1 MEEEKAGAVRD
12 GGGSPGTAGAE
23 ETKTHG
29 GAAAQNGEQAEEAD
43 TRRTGFVR
51 RNSSEPGKMEAGK
64 TVIPTEEPP
73 RKRFQIPRKTKKALQ
88 QLSSDSREF
97 EELLKILH
105 ASFLETNSKI
115 HFTYKSAQLVHNE
128 FLEKEFT
135 EKRRQ
140 LKFDGRLDKEI
151 AESYGF
157 LLVDES
163 QVNNICERGLLVGH
177 SKLTTLGKSSM
188 GVYLSKFADLLQANP
203 LEAGATGTVFI
214 FKIIKGKMKFVYD
227 NFRNN
232 QEGNLGNGSLDPA
245 PKHECHILKNMNAV
259 TSLLSYRA
267 FERTQYY
274 FYEYGFDEIL
284 KRPRHVCPYA
294 VVSFGYKTEQP
305 APRPSLSPMSGSV
318 PFSTDRYNVL
328 TDRNGFIMWR
338 GQLLCNGKLLC
349 FASLKSNAIFLP
361 YKLPEKLDMEIIM
374 RLEQIKKRIPSILF
388 FKETHKQ
395 HKEVMKGG
403 IYSRLCEVCDKTRTG
418 NDFQRLLQKLEKENL
433 ALVKPLPDRGFLFFF
448 FPTPM
453 GSVYGSQSKKPYPL
467 HALFIYQQSRETL
480 QSASRFK
487 VQPTFT
493 ESNEIMPEFLTF
505 LGALHYAINKAHS
518 DTSDNF
524 NIVVEKHVHLYLKRR
539 EDGSYKH
546 KDFKL
551 RPYEQG
557 CDDKKTLFVAPREK
571 SGILRVVESYLKGS
585 DAYTLLVKRAKE
597 LITET
602 RRVQQFSPISDYEPM
617 EEDHDN
623 ETSISRATPR
633 EVLPDNSFYDPDKV
647 NSLLNLIQ
655 TRKKGNLETDDTA
668 NTGVKRKL
676 ETSPEAQWKHPK
688 YEEYVHQNS
697 HDPEESAHSLIS
709 ALGGQDTDLRQ
720 ENEEEIASERL
731 LADAEYCKGLF
742 EKLSNSGLLDPKNLL
757 PIQNAVSVETSNLD
771 LVGLA
776 SDAPTGVEPI
786 VTVPD
791 IGTPYIE
798 STYVESQSETVP
810 ESVATPAAPVAD
822 IAQVQNMDDGSDPL
836 PVEDMIQGPYS
847 GYASPC
853 PSTPTEEIYQQQD
866 SNSSNVETEMNWKLI
881 PITGLSVVEEQS
893 LYSPLRDTF
902 PDDPRVH
909 NTKRK
914 GCGYSPLAEYQKGRR
929 RSSQNERAA
938 NSDQSTRKGH
948 CFLKTKHCQNGV
960 IESTVQEIY
969 SSFSERLQEVLREK
983 DIAYTAVTAPVL
995 SSDERD
1001 VRLSDWLYAHT
1012 SSIPVQQ
1019 YIDELRVKLD
1029 SVVNSYLSCPE
1040 TGMPLNTETEVKE
1053 SMEPLHHGQQQN
1065 NLNDHAHPSKD
1076 SGDILEPLQSSEFI
1090 HNGGVEGKP
1099 QRSGQDVAMEENPVP
1114 LAELVP
1120 HSYQDAGIQNQEK
1133 MTSATP
1139 DITASSTALAHLIN
1153 QMNPEVFSNLVK
1165 IFTHVNK
1172 NIVKFYIHAE
1182 QEENSIC
1189 QEIKNYLLKLGNVQ
1203 CSPEQIVNCS
1213 ASSDKLLIIIQNE
1226 DIASSIHKIPSLIT
1240 LKKQSCV
1247 SFAGV
1252 DSLDD
1257 LKNHTYNELFV
1268 SGGFIVSDDTVL
1280 NPDNITEDVLKN
1292 FLLFLEQID
1301 SPDGKWQWKIH
1312 CKFQK
1317 KLKELGR
1324 LNATAL
1330 NILTLL
1336 NTYQKKH
1343 LVEILAYH
1351 MCDSQTRQAPEL
1363 DCLIRLQV
1371 QNIQQRHVIFLTEKD
1386 KSLFSSHAENG
1397 ILVTSMDEFI
1407 NNFTDLVGHH
1417 NSSNEE
1423 HCLSQLVNQENQKAI
1438 SEADL
1443 KDEEDMSLDSEDE
1456 MPQIEVCTNVK
1467 QEPQKD
1473 CAMNQSEAGNDSQT
1487 EKSTKTP
1494 IIDPEFMQPITPVS
1508 TAGSTT
1514 GDNGNPAEDSS
1525 SIFND
1530 YDSRSLGISHFNLLT
1545 HQTFLG
1551 SMVYGNQTPVEN
1563 FFISSYGQSDQ
1574 DTSSGS
1580 EWDPKWNVK

>member
-1 MEEEKAGAVRD
+1 MEEEKS

-23 ETKTHG
+23 ETKKHG
-29 GAAAQNGEQAEEAD
+29 TAAAVQNGEQAEEAD
-43 TRRTGFVR
+43 TRKAGFVR
-51 RNSSEPGKMEAGK
+51 RNSSEPPGKMDAGK

-88 QLSSDSREF
+88 SLSSDSREF

-105 ASFLETNSKI
+105 ASFLEANSKI

-140 LKFDGRLDKEI
+140 LKFDGRLDKEL

-177 SKLTTLGKSSM
+177 SKLITLGKSSM

-203 LEAGATGTVFI
+203 LEAGTTGTVFI

-227 NFRNN
+227 NFRSNL
-232 QEGNLGNGSLDPA
+232 EGNLGNGSLDPA

-294 VVSFGYKTEQP
+294 VVSFGYKTELP

-318 PFSTDRYNVL
+318 PFNSDRYSVF
-328 TDRNGFIMWR
+328 TNGFIMWR

-349 FASLKSNAIFLP
+349 FASLKSNNIFLP
-361 YKLPEKLDMEIIM
+361 YKLPEKLDLEIIM

-388 FKETHKQ
+388 CKETHKQ
-395 HKEVMKGG
+395 HKEVLKGG
-403 IYSRLCEVCDKTRTG
+403 IYGRLCEVCDKTRTG

-433 ALVKPLPDRGFLFFF
+433 ALVKPLPDGGFLFFY

-467 HALFIYQQSRETL
+467 HALFIYRQSRETL

-539 EDGSYKH
+539 EDSAYKH

-551 RPYEQG
+551 RHYEQG
-557 CDDKKTLFVAPREK
+557 CDEKKILFVAPREK

-585 DAYTLLVKRAKE
+585 DAYSLLVKRAKE

-617 EEDHDN
+617 EEEPN
-623 ETSISRATPR
+623 ETIVSQATGHD
-633 EVLPDNSFYDPDKV
+633 VLPDNSFFDPDRV

-655 TRKKGNLETDDTA
+655 TRKKGNLETDDVAT
-668 NTGVKRKL
+668 TGVKRKL

-688 YEEYVHQNS
+688 YEDYMHQNS

-720 ENEEEIASERL
+720 ENEEEIASEQL

-757 PIQNAVSVETSNLD
+757 PVQNAISVETSNLD
-771 LVGLA
+771 FVGLT
-776 SDAPTGVEPI
+776 SDVPTSVEPI
-786 VTVPD
+786 ITAPD

-798 STYVESQSETVP
+798 STFVESQSENVP
-810 ESVATPAAPVAD
+810 ESVAAPAAPVAD
-822 IAQVQNMDDGSDPL
+822 IAQVQNIDDGSDPL

-893 LYSPLRDTF
+893 VYSPLRDTF

-929 RSSQNERAA
+929 RFSQNERAA

-983 DIAYTAVTAPVL
+983 DIAYTAVAAPVL

-1001 VRLSDWLYAHT
+1001 VRLSDWLYEHT

-1040 TGMPLNTETEVKE
+1040 TGRPLNIETEVKE
-1053 SMEPLHHGQQQN
+1053 TMESLDHGQQQN
-1065 NLNDHAHPSKD
+1065 NLNDHAHPSID
-1076 SGDILEPLQSSEFI
+1076 SGVILEPLQSSDFI
-1090 HNGGVEGKP
+1090 HNGCVAGKP
-1099 QRSGQDVAMEENPVP
+1099 QRSGQDVTMEEIPVP

-1120 HSYQDAGIQNQEK
+1120 HSTQDAGIQNQE
-1133 MTSATP
+1133 TP
-1139 DITASSTALAHLIN
+1139 DITASSTTLANLIN

-1172 NIVKFYIHAE
+1172 NIVKFYIHPE
-1182 QEENSIC
+1182 LEENSIC

-1213 ASSDKLLIIIQNE
+1213 ESSDKLLIIIQNE

-1280 NPDNITEDVLKN
+1280 NPDNITEDVLKK

-1324 LNATAL
+1324 LKATAL

-1371 QNIQQRHVIFLTEKD
+1371 QNIQQRHLIFLTEKD

-1407 NNFTDLVGHH
+1407 NNFTDLIGHH

-1423 HCLSQLVNQENQKAI
+1423 HCLSQLVNQENQKAV

-1443 KDEEDMSLDSEDE
+1443 KEEEDMSLDSEDE
-1456 MPQIEVCTNVK
+1456 MPEIEVCTNVK

-1473 CAMNQSEAGNDSQT
+1473 TAMNQSEDGNSQT

-1494 IIDPEFMQPITPVS
+1494 IIGPEFMQPITPVS

-1514 GDNGNPAEDSS
+1514 GDHGNPAEDSS

-1530 YDSRSLGISHFNLLT
+1530 YDSSSLGISHFNLLT

-1551 SMVYGNQTPVEN
+1551 SMVYGNNQTPVEN
-1563 FFISSYGQSDQ
+1563 LFISSYGQSDQ